1 MRLSLEER
9 QAIRE
14 VAAESDSE
22 AEVFLFGSRV
32 RDDMRGGDIDLLI
45 MSQRIG
51 ADERRRMKLKLMD
64 RLGERKIDLVVAR
77 DTTRPLVRI
86 ALAEGVRL

>member
-1 MRLSLEER
+1 M
-9 QAIRE
+9 IRE
-14 VAAESDSE
+14 VAAESDPE
-22 AEVFLFGSRV
+22 AEVFLFGSRA
-32 RDDMRGGDIDLLI
+32 RDEARGGDIDLLI
-45 MSQRIG
+45 MSLRIG

-86 ALAEGVRL
+86 ALAEGVRI